1 MGRAF
6 EYRKA
11 RKLKRWGNMARTFT
25 KLGKEI
31 SIAVKASGPDPDAN
45 PRLRVLMQNAKAAN
59 MPKENVERAFKKATS
74 KDEGDY
80 KEIVYEGYGPFGIA
94 IVVETATDNPTR
106 TVANVRSYFNKF
118 GGSLGTSGSLSFLF
132 DHKSVFKIK
141 AKEGVSLEDLELEL
155 IDYGVDELEADGEE
169 IVLYGEFESFSN
181 IQKYLEENGFEIESA
196 EFERIPND
204 TKDVT
209 EEQRA
214 SIEKFLEKFEDDEEV
229 QNGVDEVAVGDHR
242 PAHGDGQ
249 VGKGHLAGEDT
260 QDGHDDVGGEGV
272 GDGLECAADDHADGH
287 VHHIAPSDE
296 GLELVDKLFHSR
308 DRLRIIS
315 F

>member
-11 RKLKRWGNMARTFT
+11 RKLKRWGNMERTFT

-59 MPKENVERAFKKATS
+59 MPKENVERAIKKATS

-214 SIEKFLEKFEDDEEV
+214 SIEKLLEKFEDDEDV
-229 QNGVDEVAVGDHR
+229 QNV
-242 PAHGDGQ
+242 
-249 VGKGHLAGEDT
+249 
-260 QDGHDDVGGEGV
+260 
-272 GDGLECAADDHADGH
+272 
-287 VHHIAPSDE
+287 
-296 GLELVDKLFHSR
+296 FHNMKEAEEE
-308 DRLRIIS
+308 
-315 F
+315 